1 MGEKILGPRSMETDI
16 PAMKLLAK
24 SLLYMEPEQTEF
36 SPIIVHHPFTTSGIV
51 GLKDAEGNLRIGNIV
66 ESQEDRTEWQKQM
79 EKIIDGSRNAL
90 SIYHLIEKP
99 YVLGFL
105 KYAAPSLSM
114 ADYSTILAD
123 AWIRSEQPNHDPN
136 LPQSRLLAMFR
147 AADPKLLMDDE
158 ERERLHSL
166 ADVVTV
172 YRGVHSAKSD
182 GVNAMSW
189 TLDKDT
195 AAWFANRYGRQ
206 GKVFEAKIEKK
217 HICALFLGRN
227 ESEVIVDPKCLT
239 DITQV
244 QEMNRGMDDM
254 I

>member
-1 MGEKILGPRSMETDI
+1 MNRSYGMKTNLPEL
-16 PAMKLLAK
+16 KLLAK
-24 SLLYMEPEQTEF
+24 SLLYMDPEQTEF
-36 SPIIVHHPFTTSGIV
+36 SPMIVHHPFATSGIV
-51 GLKDAEGNLRIGNIV
+51 GLRDGEGNLRIGNIV
-66 ESQEDRTEWQKQM
+66 ENPEDRTEWQKQM
-79 EKIIDGSRNAL
+79 EKIIDGSKNAL

-105 KYAAPSLSM
+105 KYAASSLSK
-114 ADYSTILAD
+114 ADYSSILAD

-158 ERERLHSL
+158 ERERLDSL
-166 ADVVTV
+166 ENTVTV

-182 GVNAMSW
+182 GVCAMSW

-195 AAWFANRYGRQ
+195 AAWFASRYGRQ
-206 GKVFEAKIEKK
+206 GNVFEAKIEKK

-227 ESEVIVDPKCLT
+227 ESEVIVDPKYLT
-239 DITQV
+239 DVTQV
-244 QEMNRGMDDM
+244 QTMEQGGMKLEGSM
-254 I
+254 

>member
-1 MGEKILGPRSMETDI
+1 MSRQYGLKTNLPELKV
-16 PAMKLLAK
+16 LAK
-24 SLLYMEPEQTEF
+24 SLLHMEPELTEF
-36 SPIIVHHPFTTSGIV
+36 SPMIVHHPYTTSGIV
-51 GLKDAEGNLRIGNIV
+51 GLKDREGNLRIGNIV
-66 ESQEDRTEWQKQM
+66 ENPEDRTEWQKQM
-79 EKIIDGSRNAL
+79 EKIIDGSKNAL

-105 KYAAPSLSM
+105 KYAAPSLSR
-114 ADYSTILAD
+114 ADYSSILAD

-158 ERERLHSL
+158 EWERLDSL
-166 ADVVTV
+166 DDTVTV

-182 GVNAMSW
+182 GVHAMSW

-195 AAWFANRYGRQ
+195 AAWFAGRYGRQ
-206 GKVFEAKIEKK
+206 GKVFEAKVEKK

-227 ESEVIVDPKCLT
+227 ESEVIVDPRYLT

-244 QEMNRGMDDM
+244 QTMEQGGMKM
-254 I
+254 EGSM

>member
-1 MGEKILGPRSMETDI
+1 MTMRHKEQTDL
-16 PAMKLLAK
+16 PAIKVLARALLH
-24 SLLYMEPEQTEF
+24 SEPEETEF
-36 SPIIVHHPFTTSGIV
+36 SPMIVHHPFTTSGIV
-51 GLKDAEGNLRIGNIV
+51 GLKDGEGNLRIGNIV
-66 ESQEDRTEWQKQM
+66 ENPEDRTEWQKQM
-79 EKIIDGSRNAL
+79 EKIIDGSKNAL

-105 KYAAPSLSM
+105 KYAAPSLSK
-114 ADYSTILAD
+114 ADYSSILAD

-136 LPQSRLLAMFR
+136 LPQSRLLDMFR

-158 ERERLHSL
+158 ERERLDSL
-166 ADVVTV
+166 EDTVTV

-182 GVNAMSW
+182 GVHAMSW

-195 AAWFANRYGRQ
+195 AAWFASRYGRQ

-227 ESEVIVDPKCLT
+227 ESEVIVDPKYLT
-239 DITQV
+239 DVSQV
-244 QEMNRGMDDM
+244 QTMEQGGMRM
-254 I
+254 EG

>member
-1 MGEKILGPRSMETDI
+1 MSVRYGVKTDL
-16 PAMKLLAK
+16 PELKHLAK

-36 SPIIVHHPFTTSGIV
+36 SPIVVHHPFTTSGIV
-51 GLKDAEGNLRIGNIV
+51 GLKDAAGNLRIGNIV
-66 ESQEDRTEWQKQM
+66 ESIEDRKQWQKQI
-79 EKIIDGSRNAL
+79 EKIIDGSKNAL

-105 KYAAPSLSM
+105 KYAAQSLSR
-114 ADYSTILAD
+114 ADYSSILAD

-158 ERERLHSL
+158 DREMLDSL
-166 ADVVTV
+166 GEMVTV

-182 GVNAMSW
+182 GVHAMSW

-195 AAWFANRYGRQ
+195 AAWFAGRYGRR
-206 GKVFEAKIEKK
+206 GKVFEAKVEKK

-227 ESEVIVDPKCLT
+227 ESEVIVDPRYLT

-244 QEMNRGMDDM
+244 QTMEQGGMKM
-254 I
+254 EGSM

>member
-1 MGEKILGPRSMETDI
+1 MSRQYGLKTNLPEL
-16 PAMKLLAK
+16 KLLAK

-51 GLKDAEGNLRIGNIV
+51 GLQDSEGNLRIGNIM
-66 ESQEDRTEWQKQM
+66 ENPEDRTEWQKQM
-79 EKIIDGSRNAL
+79 EKIIDGSKNAL

-105 KYAAPSLSM
+105 KYAAPSLSK
-114 ADYSTILAD
+114 ADYSSILAD

-158 ERERLHSL
+158 ERERLDSL
-166 ADVVTV
+166 ENTVTV

-182 GVNAMSW
+182 GVCAMSW
-189 TLDKDT
+189 TLDKYT
-195 AAWFANRYGRQ
+195 AAWFASRYGRQ
-206 GKVFEAKIEKK
+206 GKVFEAKIGKK

-227 ESEVIVDPKCLT
+227 ESEVIVDPKYLT
-239 DITQV
+239 DVTQV
-244 QEMNRGMDDM
+244 QTMEQGGMKM
-254 I
+254 EETM